1 MKFSRAQTF
10 VNQIWR
16 RFVMILLVT
25 QILVI
30 SSFFLLSASHV
41 GKILG
46 TNLTGLMR
54 IMDNVYTHADP
65 VLIKQVSDNLLRDTS
80 LRLVSGRI
88 DHTTDINLPYYP
100 TLKSVVKTIDTT
112 WQGKVTISYQKNP
125 VPMLWVQKNQPP
137 LFALGMPFLGYKFLQ
152 SYVLLAL
159 AIFLSALIIMAWW
172 IAKRISIP
180 LLKLTNDAVQM
191 GRDKKIESITPDLNS
206 CNEIIMLSEALNSM
220 RKDINT
226 MIKERENFIAEISHD
241 LRTPLSRL
249 RIAIEML
256 DPHSS
261 IFIEGMKEDI
271 DEMRDILQQ
280 TIELACINLDTNEA
294 WVYGDINDLLLN
306 IQSKYQ
312 RTGVLLELNLATM
325 PKVRFKTLALTRLLY
340 NLVDNGLQHDKKGQI
355 TLSSQMDANIPVIS
369 VVNAETND
377 CFKEASQ
384 RTDSMPN
391 YLVASHGNG
400 LGLLIVQRIADMH
413 DATITI
419 NETPCKEGR
428 EVIISFTTHN
438 STVS

>member
-280 TIELACINLDTNEA
+280 TIELA
-294 WVYGDINDLLLN
+294 
-306 IQSKYQ
+306 
-312 RTGVLLELNLATM
+312 
-325 PKVRFKTLALTRLLY
+325 
-340 NLVDNGLQHDKKGQI
+340 
-355 TLSSQMDANIPVIS
+355 
-369 VVNAETND
+369 
-377 CFKEASQ
+377 
-384 RTDSMPN
+384 
-391 YLVASHGNG
+391 
-400 LGLLIVQRIADMH
+400 
-413 DATITI
+413 
-419 NETPCKEGR
+419 
-428 EVIISFTTHN
+428 
-438 STVS
+438 